1 MPYHI
6 SFQVRREKKHKLKK
20 MSANGIIIGTFV
32 NKKYILSFLESL
44 KQGFKLNLEKVFVYE
59 IDTNKYE
66 YLVTFKTYDKD
77 KYIKNLKN
85 ATVMH
90 VKNGCLFS
98 INALNKLI
106 ESENDN
112 CDKPNNEYIIDW
124 DKYKDKLIIQTNGEL
139 SISNLKRINDFSS
152 FFN

>member
-1 MPYHI
+1 
-6 SFQVRREKKHKLKK
+6 
-20 MSANGIIIGTFV
+20 MSVNGIIIGTFV
-32 NKKYILSFLESL
+32 KKNKILSFLETL
-44 KQGFKLNLEKVFVYE
+44 KYGFKVNLNKVFVYS

-66 YLVTFKTYDKD
+66 YLVTFKTYDKERF
-77 KYIKNLKN
+77 IKNINN

-106 ESENDN
+106 ERENSDS
-112 CDKPNNEYIIDW
+112 DKPNNEYLIDW

-139 SISNLKRINDFSS
+139 SLSNLSKIEDFSI

>member
-1 MPYHI
+1 
-6 SFQVRREKKHKLKK
+6 
-20 MSANGIIIGTFV
+20 MSVNGIIIGTFV
-32 NKKYILSFLESL
+32 KKNKILSFLETL
-44 KQGFKLNLEKVFVYE
+44 KYGFKVNLDKVFIYS

-66 YLVTFKTYDKD
+66 YLVTFKTYNKERF
-77 KYIKNLKN
+77 IKNLSN
-85 ATVMH
+85 ATIMH

-106 ESENDN
+106 EKKNSDS
-112 CDKPNNEYIIDW
+112 DKPNNEYLIDW

-139 SISNLKRINDFSS
+139 SLSNLSKIEDFSI

>member
-1 MPYHI
+1 
-6 SFQVRREKKHKLKK
+6 
-20 MSANGIIIGTFV
+20 MSVHGIIIGTFV
-32 NKKYILSFLESL
+32 KKNKILSFFVFF
-44 KQGFKLNLEKVFVYE
+44 KQGFKVNLDKVFIYS

-66 YLVTFKTYDKD
+66 YLVTFKTYNKERF
-77 KYIKNLKN
+77 IKNLSN

-106 ESENDN
+106 EKENSDS
-112 CDKPNNEYIIDW
+112 DKPNNEYLIDW

-139 SISNLKRINDFSS
+139 SLSNLSKIEDFSI

>member
-1 MPYHI
+1 
-6 SFQVRREKKHKLKK
+6 

-32 NKKYILSFLESL
+32 KKYKILSFLETL
-44 KQGFKLNLEKVFVYE
+44 KHGFKVNLDKVFVYS
-59 IDTNKYE
+59 IDTNKFE
-66 YLVTFKTYDKD
+66 YLVTFKTYDKERF
-77 KYIKNLKN
+77 IKNLSN

-106 ESENDN
+106 EKENSDS
-112 CDKPNNEYIIDW
+112 DKPNNEYLIDW
-124 DKYKDKLIIQTNGEL
+124 DKYKNKLIIQTNGEL
-139 SISNLKRINDFSS
+139 SLSNLSKIEDFSI

>member
-1 MPYHI
+1 
-6 SFQVRREKKHKLKK
+6 
-20 MSANGIIIGTFV
+20 MSVNGIIIGTFV
-32 NKKYILSFLESL
+32 KKNKILSFLETL
-44 KQGFKLNLEKVFVYE
+44 KHGFKVNLDKVFIYS

-66 YLVTFKTYDKD
+66 YLVTFKTYNKERF
-77 KYIKNLKN
+77 IKNLSN

-106 ESENDN
+106 EKENSES
-112 CDKPNNEYIIDW
+112 DKPNNEYLIDW

-139 SISNLKRINDFSS
+139 SLSNLSKIEDFSI

>member
-1 MPYHI
+1 
-6 SFQVRREKKHKLKK
+6 
-20 MSANGIIIGTFV
+20 MSVNGIIIGTFV
-32 NKKYILSFLESL
+32 KKNKILSFLETL
-44 KQGFKLNLEKVFVYE
+44 KYKFKVNLDKVFVYL
-59 IDTNKYE
+59 IDTNQYE
-66 YLVTFKTYDKD
+66 YLVTFKTYDKERF
-77 KYIKNLKN
+77 IKNLNN

-106 ESENDN
+106 EKENSDS
-112 CDKPNNEYIIDW
+112 DKPNNEYLIDW

-139 SISNLKRINDFSS
+139 SLSNLSKIEDFSI

>member
-1 MPYHI
+1 
-6 SFQVRREKKHKLKK
+6 
-20 MSANGIIIGTFV
+20 MSTNGIIIGTFV
-32 NKKYILSFLESL
+32 KKNKILSFLENL
-44 KQGFKLNLEKVFVYE
+44 KFIFKVNLEKVFIYS

-66 YLVTFKTYDKD
+66 YLVTFKTYDKE
-77 KYIKNLKN
+77 KFIKNLNN

-106 ESENDN
+106 EKENSDSE
-112 CDKPNNEYIIDW
+112 KPNNEYLVDW
-124 DKYKDKLIIQTNGEL
+124 DKYRDKLIILTNGEL
-139 SISNLKRINDFSS
+139 SVSNLSKIDDKSV

>member
-1 MPYHI
+1 
-6 SFQVRREKKHKLKK
+6 
-20 MSANGIIIGTFV
+20 MSTNGIIIGTFV
-32 NKKYILSFLESL
+32 KKYKILSFLETL
-44 KQGFKLNLEKVFVYE
+44 KHGFKVNLDKVFVYS
-59 IDTNKYE
+59 IDTNKFE
-66 YLVTFKTYDKD
+66 YLVTFKTYDKERF
-77 KYIKNLKN
+77 IKNLSN

-106 ESENDN
+106 EKENSDS
-112 CDKPNNEYIIDW
+112 DKPNNEYLIDW

-139 SISNLKRINDFSS
+139 SLSNLSKIEDFSI

>member
-1 MPYHI
+1 
-6 SFQVRREKKHKLKK
+6 
-20 MSANGIIIGTFV
+20 MSVNGIIIGTFV
-32 NKKYILSFLESL
+32 KKNKILSFLETL
-44 KQGFKLNLEKVFVYE
+44 KHGFKVSLDKVFIYS

-66 YLVTFKTYDKD
+66 YLVTFKTYNKERF
-77 KYIKNLKN
+77 IKNLSN

-106 ESENDN
+106 EKENSDS
-112 CDKPNNEYIIDW
+112 DKPNNEYLIDW

-139 SISNLKRINDFSS
+139 SLSNLSKIEDFSI

>member
-1 MPYHI
+1 
-6 SFQVRREKKHKLKK
+6 
-20 MSANGIIIGTFV
+20 MSTNGIIIGTFV
-32 NKKYILSFLESL
+32 KKYKILSFLETL
-44 KQGFKLNLEKVFVYE
+44 KHGFKVNLNKVFVYS
-59 IDTNKYE
+59 IDTNKLE
-66 YLVTFKTYDKD
+66 YLVTFKTYDKERF
-77 KYIKNLKN
+77 IKNLSK

-106 ESENDN
+106 EKENSDS
-112 CDKPNNEYIIDW
+112 DKPNNEYLINW

-139 SISNLKRINDFSS
+139 SLSNLSRIEDFSI

>member
-1 MPYHI
+1 
-6 SFQVRREKKHKLKK
+6 
-20 MSANGIIIGTFV
+20 MSVNGIIIGTFV
-32 NKKYILSFLESL
+32 KKNKILSFLETL
-44 KQGFKLNLEKVFVYE
+44 KHGFKVNLDKVFIYS

-66 YLVTFKTYDKD
+66 YLVTFKTYNKERF
-77 KYIKNLKN
+77 IKNLSN

-106 ESENDN
+106 EKENSDS
-112 CDKPNNEYIIDW
+112 DKPNNEYLIDW

-139 SISNLKRINDFSS
+139 SLSNLSKIEDFSI
-152 FFN
+152 FFS

>member
-1 MPYHI
+1 
-6 SFQVRREKKHKLKK
+6 
-20 MSANGIIIGTFV
+20 MSVNGIIIGTFV
-32 NKKYILSFLESL
+32 KKNKILSFLETL
-44 KQGFKLNLEKVFVYE
+44 KHGFKVNLDKVFVYS

-66 YLVTFKTYDKD
+66 YLVTFKTYDKERF
-77 KYIKNLKN
+77 IKNLSN
-85 ATVMH
+85 TTVMH

-106 ESENDN
+106 EKENSDS
-112 CDKPNNEYIIDW
+112 DKPNNEYLIDW

-139 SISNLKRINDFSS
+139 SLSNLSKIEDFSI